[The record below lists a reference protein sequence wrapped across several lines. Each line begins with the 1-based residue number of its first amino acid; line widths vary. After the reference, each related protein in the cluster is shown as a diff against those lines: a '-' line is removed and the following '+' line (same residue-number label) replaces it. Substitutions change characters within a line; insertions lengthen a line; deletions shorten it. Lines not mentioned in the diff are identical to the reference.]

1 MHLQKGIKD
10 IPYVKRKL
18 KMSGQYGYLEDF
30 INELRS
36 NGRYAFSLPEVRN
49 RFEQSDEAI
58 KKALQRLK
66 KKKEIALV
74 RNEFYV
80 IVTPEYRSK
89 GMLPPS
95 LFVSELMKFL
105 KKEYYVGL
113 LNAAAYYGA
122 AHQQPQSFSVIT
134 MKPSLRNINND
145 NLKINFYVKK
155 EWAKDNVEQKKVD
168 TGYINVSSPELTA
181 LDLVYYFDQSGGH
194 NRVATVLEELSE
206 SIDANKLLD
215 AARQFSPITTV
226 QRLGFLLENILGK
239 SELSKPIKDYLKTVS
254 YFPVLLRPQKEKSE
268 MITGNDW
275 KVVQNVEI
283 ETDL

>member
-1 MHLQKGIKD
+1 M
-10 IPYVKRKL
+10 RA
-18 KMSGQYGYLEDF
+18 QYGYLENF

-58 KKALQRLK
+58 KKALQRLR

-89 GMLPPS
+89 GVPPPS

-105 KKEYYVGL
+105 EKDYYVGL

-122 AHQQPQSFSVIT
+122 AHQQPQSFSIIT
-134 MKPSLRNINND
+134 VKPSLRSVNND
-145 NLKINFYVKK
+145 NLKINFYIKK
-155 EWAKDNVEQKKVD
+155 EWEKEDIVQKKVD
-168 TGYINVSSPELTA
+168 TGFINVSSSELTA
-181 LDLVYYFDQSGGH
+181 LDLVYYFDQSGGL

-206 SIDANKLLD
+206 SMDANKLLNT
-215 AARQFSPITTV
+215 AKRFSPVTAV
-226 QRLGFLLENILGK
+226 QRLGFLLADVLGK
-239 SELSKPIKDYLKTVS
+239 RELCEPIKDYLKTVS
-254 YFPVLLRPQKEKSE
+254 YFPVLLRPHKGKSE
-268 MITGNDW
+268 MVTGNDW
-275 KVVQNVEI
+275 KVVQNIEI

>member
-1 MHLQKGIKD
+1 MI
-10 IPYVKRKL
+10 
-18 KMSGQYGYLEDF
+18 GQYGYLEGF

-36 NGRYAFSLPEVRN
+36 NGRYAFSLAEVRN
-49 RFEQSDEAI
+49 KFAQSDEAI

-66 KKKEIALV
+66 KKKEIALI

-80 IVTPEYRSK
+80 VITPEYRSK
-89 GMLPPS
+89 GILPPS

-105 KKEYYVGL
+105 EKDYYVGL

-134 MKPSLRNINND
+134 MKPTLRNIDND
-145 NLKINFYVKK
+145 NLKINFYIKK
-155 EWAKDNVEQKKVD
+155 EWAKGDIVQKKVD

-181 LDLVYYFDQSGGH
+181 LDLVNYFEQAGGL
-194 NRVATVLEELSE
+194 NRVATVLEELCE
-206 SIDANKLLD
+206 SIDADKMLD
-215 AARQFSPITTV
+215 LAKRYSPITAV
-226 QRLGFLLENILGK
+226 QRLGFLLEEILDMRDL
-239 SELSKPIKDYLKTVS
+239 SEPIKDYLKTVN
-254 YFPVLLRPQKEKSE
+254 YFPVLLRPQKEKRE

-275 KVVQNVEI
+275 KVVQNLEI

>member
-1 MHLQKGIKD
+1 MI
-10 IPYVKRKL
+10 
-18 KMSGQYGYLEDF
+18 GQYGYLEDY

-49 RFEQSDEAI
+49 QFEQSDESI

-66 KKKEIALV
+66 KKKEIALI

-80 IVTPEYRSK
+80 VITPEYRSK
-89 GMLPPS
+89 GVLPPS
-95 LFVSELMKFL
+95 LFIADLMKFL
-105 KKEYYVGL
+105 EKDYYVGL

-134 MKPSLRNINND
+134 KKPSLRNINND
-145 NLKINFYVKK
+145 NLKINFYTKK
-155 EWAKDNVEQKKVD
+155 EWDKDDITKKKVD

-181 LDLVYYFDQSGGH
+181 LDLVNYFDRSGGL
-194 NRVATVLEELSE
+194 NRVATVLDELCE
-206 SIDANKLLD
+206 SMEANKLLD
-215 AARQFSPITTV
+215 LVKRYVPITAV
-226 QRLGFLLENILGK
+226 QRLGFLLEVVLGMRK
-239 SELSKPIKDYLKTVS
+239 LSDPIKGYLKATN
-254 YFPVLLRPQKEKSE
+254 YFPTLLRPQKEKPE

-275 KVVQNVEI
+275 KVVQNLEI

>member
-1 MHLQKGIKD
+1 MK
-10 IPYVKRKL
+10 
-18 KMSGQYGYLEDF
+18 GQYGYLEDF

-49 RFEQSDEAI
+49 KFEQSDEAI

-66 KKKEIALV
+66 KKREIALI

-80 IVTPEYRSK
+80 IITPEYRSK
-89 GMLPPS
+89 GTLPPS
-95 LFVSELMKFL
+95 LFVADLMKFL
-105 KKEYYVGL
+105 GKDYYVGL

-145 NLKINFYVKK
+145 SLKVNFYIKK
-155 EWAKDNVEQKKVD
+155 EWAKSDVVQKKVD
-168 TGYINVSSPELTA
+168 TGYINVSSPELTT
-181 LDLVYYFDQSGGH
+181 LDLVNYFEQAGGL
-194 NRVATVLEELSE
+194 NRVATVLEELCE
-206 SIDANKLLD
+206 VIDAHKLLD
-215 AARQFSPITTV
+215 LAKRYSPITAV
-226 QRLGFLLENILGK
+226 QRLGFLLEEVLNRHDL
-239 SELSKPIKDYLKTVS
+239 SEPIKDHLKTVS
-254 YFPVLLRPQKEKSE
+254 YFPVLLRPQKERPE

-275 KVVQNVEI
+275 KIVQNIKI

>member
-1 MHLQKGIKD
+1 
-10 IPYVKRKL
+10 
-18 KMSGQYGYLEDF
+18 MSLFANVNLMIGQYGYLEDF

-49 RFEQSDEAI
+49 KFEQSDEAI

-66 KKKEIALV
+66 KKKEIALI

-80 IVTPEYRSK
+80 IITPEYRSK
-89 GMLPPS
+89 GILPPS
-95 LFVSELMKFL
+95 LFMAELMKFL
-105 KKEYYVGL
+105 GKAYYIGL

-134 MKPSLRNINND
+134 IKPSLRNINND
-145 NLKINFYVKK
+145 NLKINFYIKK
-155 EWAKDNVEQKKVD
+155 GWDKDDIVQKKVD

-181 LDLVYYFDQSGGH
+181 LDLVYYFDQAGGL

-206 SIDANKLLD
+206 SIDANKMLD
-215 AARQFSPITTV
+215 LAKRYSPITTV
-226 QRLGFLLENILGK
+226 QRLGFLLEEIL
-239 SELSKPIKDYLKTVS
+239 SMQDLSDPIKDYIKTVN
-254 YFPVLLRPQKEKSE
+254 YFPVLLRPQKEKPE

-275 KVVQNVEI
+275 KVVQNLEI

>member
-1 MHLQKGIKD
+1 MTG
-10 IPYVKRKL
+10 R
-18 KMSGQYGYLEDF
+18 YGYLESF

-49 RFEQSDEAI
+49 QFEQSDEAI

-66 KKKEIALV
+66 KKKEIALI

-80 IVTPEYRSK
+80 IITPEYRSK
-89 GMLPPS
+89 GILPPS
-95 LFVSELMKFL
+95 LFVADLMKFL
-105 KKEYYVGL
+105 KKDYYVGL

-134 MKPSLRNINND
+134 KKPSLRNINND
-145 NLKINFYVKK
+145 NLKINFYIKK
-155 EWAKDNVEQKKVD
+155 EWDKDDIIQKKVN

-181 LDLVYYFDQSGGH
+181 LDLVNYFNQAGGL
-194 NRVATVLEELSE
+194 NRVATVLEELCE
-206 SIDANKLLD
+206 SIEAKKLLD
-215 AARQFSPITTV
+215 LVKRYTPKTAV
-226 QRLGFLLENILGK
+226 QRLGFLLEEVLGMRN
-239 SELSKPIKDYLKTVS
+239 LSNPIKDYLKTIN
-254 YFPVLLRPQKEKSE
+254 YFPVLLRPQKEKPD

-275 KVVQNVEI
+275 KVVQNLEI